1 MNIEEKLRNMKPS
14 DTPLLWIG
22 YTLLGM
28 MLLLGLPA
36 QANDN
41 EISIEQQGD
50 NLTLT
55 LLQAGYNNTTT
66 VKNPSSS
73 GTFTL
78 DIQQI
83 GFSNDVDFSV
93 GGSNNSVDIYQQG
106 AQNTTKY
113 TDTWGSGYNWGG
125 DLYGNN
131 NDITVKQYTDTNKSI
146 SDNFFGFHIQGNNN
160 TVKVGQGWLI
170 TDQGVYN
177 TDPANGWGDHYLRL
191 DIHGDYNDIIHT
203 QRTDAA
209 SDGQT
214 SYLNVYADNNDV
226 YIQQRQGQHSMNM
239 TINNDYNEVWF
250 TQAGQPAHTATVT
263 LGGNYPTTLTVQQG
277 VHASTSSF
285 TYSLTQ
291 DCQTAGGCSI
301 SVTQQ

>member
-1 MNIEEKLRNMKPS
+1 MNIEEKLRKITPS
-14 DTPLLWIG
+14 DSPLLWIG

-28 MLLLGLPA
+28 MLLLSSPT

-41 EISIEQQGD
+41 EINIEQQGD

-66 VKNPSSS
+66 VKNPTSS
-73 GTFTL
+73 GTFIL

-83 GFSNDVDFSV
+83 GYNNDVDFSV
-93 GGSNNSVDIYQQG
+93 GGSSNSVDIYQQG

-113 TDTWGSGYNWGG
+113 TDTWGSGYSWGG
-125 DLYGNN
+125 DLDGNN
-131 NDITVKQYTDTNKSI
+131 NSITVKQYTDTNKTI

-160 TVKVGQGWLI
+160 TVKVGQEWFI
-170 TDQGVYN
+170 N
-177 TDPANGWGDHYLRL
+177 TSDVFNTNPAQGWGDHYLRL
-191 DIHGDYNDIIHT
+191 DIHGDYNEVTHT

-214 SYLNVYADNNDV
+214 SYVNVYADYNDV
-226 YIQQRQGQHSMNM
+226 YVQQRQGQHLLNL
-239 TINNDYNEVWF
+239 TINNDYNSVEIN
-250 TQAGQPAHTATVT
+250 QEGQPAHTATIT
-263 LGGNYPTTLTVQQG
+263 LGGNYGTNFFLQQG
-277 VHASTSSF
+277 SHSVTSSQ
-285 TYSLTQ
+285 TYSISQ
-291 DCQTAGGCSI
+291 DCQTVGGCSI